1 MLAIFRQLASAEG
14 TFALALLVAVTVLT
28 ALGHFSA
35 PEWKEFSL
43 YIFAIYSGGKTVTSA
58 TAMIA
63 GRPAAKPTTTTNVV
77 GDVVLP
83 ANKAGE

>member
-1 MLAIFRQLASAEG
+1 MLAILRSIASAEG

-43 YIFAIYSGGKTVTSA
+43 YVFAVYTGGKTVTGAASA
-58 TAMIA
+58 IA
-63 GRPAAKPTTTTNVV
+63 GRPAAKPAVTEQVV
-77 GDVVLP
+77 TVEAPKL
-83 ANKAGE
+83 